1 MSAAAANPPS
11 RRALAMLAALTL
23 LVALAALGIGAT
35 SLNPLHM
42 LRAALVDG
50 LSPQEQLVLFNLRLP
65 RLVLGLLAGGAL
77 AVSGALMQALFRNPL
92 ADPGI
97 IGVSPGAGLG
107 AVIAIV
113 LGGTLAPLLPFAISI
128 PALTI
133 LFAFF
138 GGWAAVAL
146 LSRIASR
153 AGRTDIAS
161 MLLAGIALAALTGA
175 ATGLLIT
182 VADDQQLRDLN
193 YWAMGSLAGATWP
206 KAGMAAL
213 VILPVL
219 LLAPLLARGMN
230 ALALGETA
238 AHHMGFRVEVL
249 KRHAILLTALGTG
262 GAVALTGGI
271 GFVGIIVPHLLR
283 QLLGPDHRLILP
295 GSALMGG
302 VLLVAADVAARSLM
316 APAET
321 PIGILTAL
329 IGAPVF
335 LHILLR
341 RMAGTGGIA

>member
-1 MSAAAANPPS
+1 MTPAGVPTG
-11 RRALAMLAALTL
+11 RALAVLAGLAL

-35 SLNPLHM
+35 RLGPWRL
-42 LRAALVDG
+42 LAAIWGDG
-50 LSPQEQLVLFNLRLP
+50 LSAQERLVLFNLRLP
-65 RLVLGLLAGGAL
+65 RLVLGMLAGGAL

-97 IGVSPGAGLG
+97 IGVSPGAALG

-113 LGGTLAPLLPFAISI
+113 LGGAVAPFLPFALSI

-133 LFAFF
+133 LFAFA
-138 GGWAAVAL
+138 GGWLAVAL
-146 LSRIASR
+146 LSRVAFR

-182 VADDQQLRDLN
+182 VADDQQLRDMN
-193 YWAMGSLAGATWP
+193 YWAMGSLAGATW
-206 KAGMAAL
+206 ARVGMAAA
-213 VILPVL
+213 VIVPVMA
-219 LLAPLLARGMN
+219 LAPLLARGMN
-230 ALALGETA
+230 ALALGEAA
-238 AHHMGFRVEVL
+238 AHHMGFRVEAL
-249 KRHAILLTALGTG
+249 KRRAILLTAAATG
-262 GAVALTGGI
+262 AAVALTGGI

-283 QLLGPDHRLILP
+283 QALGPDHRLILP
-295 GSALMGG
+295 GAALAGG

-316 APAET
+316 APAEI

-341 RMAGTGGIA
+341 RMAAGGGIA

>member
-1 MSAAAANPPS
+1 MILVAAPR
-11 RRALAMLAALTL
+11 RRALGMMCALAL
-23 LVALAALGIGAT
+23 LVALAALGTGAT
-35 SLNPLHM
+35 SSNPVHL
-42 LRAALVDG
+42 LRAAMFEELTA
-50 LSPQEQLVLFNLRLP
+50 QERLVLFHVRLP

-92 ADPGI
+92 ADPGV
-97 IGVSPGAGLG
+97 IGVSPGAALG
-107 AVIAIV
+107 AVVAIV
-113 LGGTLAPLLPFAISI
+113 LGGAVMPVLPFAISL

-133 LFAFF
+133 LFAFL

-146 LSRIASR
+146 LSRIAVR
-153 AGRTDIAS
+153 AGRTDIAA

-175 ATGLLIT
+175 ATGLLII
-182 VADDQQLRDLN
+182 VADDQQLRDLS
-193 YWAMGSLAGATWP
+193 YWSMGSLAGATW
-206 KAGMAAL
+206 ARSGLAAA

-219 LLAPLLARGMN
+219 LLAPSLARGMN
-230 ALALGETA
+230 ALSLGEA
-238 AHHMGFRVEVL
+238 GAHHLGFRVEAL
-249 KRHAILLTALGTG
+249 KRRAILLTALGTG

-302 VLLVAADVAARSLM
+302 ALLVAADVLARSLM
-316 APAET
+316 APAEI

-341 RMAGTGGIA
+341 RMGGAGRAP

>member
-1 MSAAAANPPS
+1 VSPAVPTPPG
-11 RRALAMLAALTL
+11 RAFAVLAALAL

-35 SLNPLHM
+35 SLSPWHM
-42 LRAALVDG
+42 LRALAGDG
-50 LSPQEQLVLFNLRLP
+50 LSAQEQLVLFSLRLP
-65 RLVLGLLAGGAL
+65 RLVLGMLAGGAL

-92 ADPGI
+92 ADPGV
-97 IGVSPGAGLG
+97 IGVSPGAALG

-113 LGGTLAPLLPFAISI
+113 LGGAVAPFLPFALSI

-138 GGWAAVAL
+138 GGWLAVAL
-146 LSRIASR
+146 LSRIAFR

-193 YWAMGSLAGATWP
+193 YWAMGSLAGATWA
-206 KAGMAAL
+206 KAGLAAA
-213 VILPVL
+213 VILPVMA
-219 LLAPLLARGMN
+219 LAPLLARGMN
-230 ALALGETA
+230 ALALGEAA

-249 KRHAILLTALGTG
+249 KRRAILMTALATG

-283 QLLGPDHRLILP
+283 QVLGPDHRLTLP

-316 APAET
+316 APAEI

-341 RMAGTGGIA
+341 RMAVSGGAA

>member
-1 MSAAAANPPS
+1 MSSVAPG
-11 RRALAMLAALTL
+11 RALGMLALLALV
-23 LVALAALGIGAT
+23 VALAALGIGAT
-35 SLNPLHM
+35 SLNPWQL
-42 LRAALVDG
+42 LQAALGEG
-50 LSPQEQLVLFNLRLP
+50 LSAQERLVLFSLRLP
-65 RLVLGLLAGGAL
+65 RLVLGMLAGGAL

-97 IGVSPGAGLG
+97 IGVSPGAALG
-107 AVIAIV
+107 AVVAIV
-113 LGGTLAPLLPFAISI
+113 LGGAVAPFLPFAISI

-133 LFAFF
+133 LFAFG
-138 GGWAAVAL
+138 GGWLAVAL
-146 LSRIASR
+146 LSRVAFR

-193 YWAMGSLAGATWP
+193 YWAMGSLAGATWVRV
-206 KAGMAAL
+206 GMAAA
-213 VILPVL
+213 VIVPVM

-230 ALALGETA
+230 ALALGEAA
-238 AHHMGFRVEVL
+238 AHHMGFRVEAL
-249 KRHAILLTALGTG
+249 KRRAILLTAAGTG
-262 GAVALTGGI
+262 AAVALTGGI

-283 QLLGPDHRLILP
+283 QAFGPDHRLILP

-302 VLLVAADVAARSLM
+302 VLLVAADVAARSLL
-316 APAET
+316 APAEI

-335 LHILLR
+335 LHILFR
-341 RMAGTGGIA
+341 RMATGEGVA

>member
-1 MSAAAANPPS
+1 MAV
-11 RRALAMLAALTL
+11 LAALTL

-35 SLNPLHM
+35 GLGPVRLVEALTGDGLNP
-42 LRAALVDG
+42 
-50 LSPQEQLVLFNLRLP
+50 QERLVLFNLRMP
-65 RLVLGLLAGGAL
+65 RLALGLLAGGAL

-97 IGVSPGAGLG
+97 IGVSPGAALG

-113 LGGTLAPLLPFAISI
+113 LGSAAAPLLPFAISL

-133 LFAFF
+133 AFAFL

-146 LSRIASR
+146 LSRIAFR

-175 ATGLLIT
+175 GTGLLIT
-182 VADDQQLRDLN
+182 VANDQQLRDLS
-193 YWAMGSLAGATWP
+193 YWSMGSLAGATWP
-206 KAGMAAL
+206 RAGMAAL
-213 VILPVL
+213 VILPVMV
-219 LLAPLLARGMN
+219 LAPMLARGMN
-230 ALALGETA
+230 ALALGEAA
-238 AHHMGFRVEVL
+238 AHHMGFRVEAL
-249 KRHAILLTALGTG
+249 KRRAILLTALATG

-283 QLLGPDHRLILP
+283 QVLGPDHRLILP

-316 APAET
+316 APAEI

-335 LHILLR
+335 LHILQR
-341 RMAGTGGIA
+341 RMAGTGSVA

>member
-1 MSAAAANPPS
+1 MTGIAPG
-11 RRALAMLAALTL
+11 RALVLLALLALV
-23 LVALAALGIGAT
+23 VALAALGIGAT
-35 SLNPLHM
+35 SLNPWHM
-42 LRAALVDG
+42 LRAALGAG
-50 LSPQEQLVLFNLRLP
+50 LTAQERLVLFDLRLP
-65 RLVLGLLAGGAL
+65 RLALGMLAGGAL

-97 IGVSPGAGLG
+97 IGVSSGAALG

-113 LGGTLAPLLPFAISI
+113 LGGVVGPFLPFALSI

-133 LFAFF
+133 LFAFG
-138 GGWAAVAL
+138 GGWLAVAL
-146 LSRIASR
+146 LSRVAFR
-153 AGRTDIAS
+153 GGRTDIAS

-193 YWAMGSLAGATWP
+193 YWAMGSVAGATWP
-206 KAGMAAL
+206 RVGMAAA
-213 VILPVL
+213 VIVPVMV
-219 LLAPLLARGMN
+219 LAPLLARGMN
-230 ALALGETA
+230 ALALGEAA

-249 KRHAILLTALGTG
+249 KRRAILLTAAATG
-262 GAVALTGGI
+262 AAVALTGGI

-283 QLLGPDHRLILP
+283 QGFGPDHQLILP
-295 GSALMGG
+295 GSAILGG
-302 VLLVAADVAARSLM
+302 VLLVSADVAARSLM
-316 APAET
+316 APAEI

-341 RMAGTGGIA
+341 RMATGEGVA